1 MNKTVVVELD
11 QNGKEIF
18 HTAGYEKYW
27 ISRVGMET
35 VWLRKERVK
44 EVVSVQETFAAME
57 FLEKP
62 ERGIVSAEIS
72 IRMKMTDESCRWTR
86 VGYEIMMPDN
96 GTDKKVV
103 VTFTDEEKEK
113 QSEAEYAEVIRER
126 DNLILTISGGI
137 AIYEITDKIRT
148 VYITEETAALAGYTK
163 KELME
168 IIGEN
173 ALALCHPDDIKT
185 TQNYFK
191 TRRQQVRVMSYEY
204 RIKNKNG
211 VYQWVSVRARFV
223 QQKNSILLYTI
234 MTDID
239 QIKKAEED
247 ARMQK
252 KMLELALQQ
261 SDFRFWDYD
270 IKTHR
275 LYRSWAVTQQVG
287 FGEYEENVPEGF
299 VELGLIHPDDC
310 EAYLEFYHNVQQGKN
325 QRLTFRAIHQNGE
338 WGWMDIAYRV
348 FFNEQGEPVRAIG
361 VGGDVSKQR
370 EKEQKYLKDFEL
382 FRDVSIYAI
391 QRVFLD
397 VFLVDIPTDS
407 IRLVLAQGGYMNM
420 KEIQG
425 YDKILNQKLCRY
437 VRDKEEA
444 VKKLSIAQIKKN
456 IALTKDH
463 KLEYTFELRNEK
475 GRKCW
480 YKYYISY
487 FHENTEKL
495 LVLVKDVT
503 NTTRLE
509 DEKRLDLETALLQ
522 AKKANDAKKAFLSN
536 MSHDIRTP
544 MNVITNMAKMVLE
557 EPENKTQVLDYMNKI
572 CSMSTFLMGVISDI
586 LDVSKMESGKLQ
598 LRKEPYSCIEL
609 HDAVCAMME
618 PLCREKNITFYTN
631 LNPQNDIIFTD
642 KTKLNR
648 IFFNLLGNAV
658 KFTPA
663 GGKVSF
669 LHKNIVRKD
678 GFLEWDTV
686 ITDTGSGMSKEF
698 QRKMY
703 QPFEQE
709 NQLVTDSLAGV
720 GLGLAIVK
728 MNTEAFGGTI
738 AVESEPGKGTAFTI
752 HLKAPYMS
760 GEDYHMHYT
769 ASKLQTD
776 LAGKKILLVEDHKL
790 NMEIAKKILEKKQ
803 MKVTCAYNGAEAVA
817 LFEKMP
823 EYTFDAVIMDIRM
836 PVMNGLEAAAAIR
849 AGAKA
854 DAKTIPIIAMSAN
867 AFAEDME
874 KSRRAGMNR
883 HVAKPVEPERLVG
896 VLSEIFSD

>member
-1 MNKTVVVELD
+1 MSKISEMTRESWIESTFPEWGTWLVEDIENEVVAPENVAMWWLGCTGVWFKTPADTNISIDLWCGNGKRTHGDGKMKVGHQMANMCGARAMQPNLRNVPFVIDPFAFKKVDAVLATHYHQDHMSAEWAAHVIQSGMTTVD
-11 QNGKEIF
+11 ENGKEIF

-211 VYQWVSVRARFV
+211 MYQWVSVRARFV

-437 VRDKEEA
+437 VRDKEDA

-495 LVLVKDVT
+495 LALVKDVT

-509 DEKRLDLETALLQ
+509 DEKRLELEAALVQ
-522 AKKANDAKKAFLSN
+522 AKKANDA
-536 MSHDIRTP
+536 
-544 MNVITNMAKMVLE
+544 
-557 EPENKTQVLDYMNKI
+557 
-572 CSMSTFLMGVISDI
+572 
-586 LDVSKMESGKLQ
+586 
-598 LRKEPYSCIEL
+598 
-609 HDAVCAMME
+609 
-618 PLCREKNITFYTN
+618 
-631 LNPQNDIIFTD
+631 
-642 KTKLNR
+642 
-648 IFFNLLGNAV
+648 
-658 KFTPA
+658 
-663 GGKVSF
+663 
-669 LHKNIVRKD
+669 
-678 GFLEWDTV
+678 
-686 ITDTGSGMSKEF
+686 
-698 QRKMY
+698 
-703 QPFEQE
+703 
-709 NQLVTDSLAGV
+709 
-720 GLGLAIVK
+720 
-728 MNTEAFGGTI
+728 
-738 AVESEPGKGTAFTI
+738 
-752 HLKAPYMS
+752 
-760 GEDYHMHYT
+760 
-769 ASKLQTD
+769 
-776 LAGKKILLVEDHKL
+776 
-790 NMEIAKKILEKKQ
+790 
-803 MKVTCAYNGAEAVA
+803 
-817 LFEKMP
+817 
-823 EYTFDAVIMDIRM
+823 
-836 PVMNGLEAAAAIR
+836 
-849 AGAKA
+849 
-854 DAKTIPIIAMSAN
+854 
-867 AFAEDME
+867 
-874 KSRRAGMNR
+874 
-883 HVAKPVEPERLVG
+883 
-896 VLSEIFSD
+896 

>member
-1 MNKTVVVELD
+1 MLLLVICSTLGLHAQAKVDRE
-11 QNGKEIF
+11 EI
-18 HTAGYEKYW
+18 
-27 ISRVGMET
+27 
-35 VWLRKERVK
+35 
-44 EVVSVQETFAAME
+44 
-57 FLEKP
+57 
-62 ERGIVSAEIS
+62 IVTGLV
-72 IRMKMTDESCRWTR
+72 TDESHEPL
-86 VGYEIMMPDN
+86 VGVNVVIQDRPGLGAITDINGKFKIKMEPYLRLVISFIGFETQEILIKEQKTIKVVMKEAKATALDE
-96 GTDKKVV
+96 VV
-103 VTFTDEEKEK
+103 VTGNGEQRK
-113 QSEAEYAEVIRER
+113 
-126 DNLILTISGGI
+126 LTMTGAVTNVDVSTLKTSSSS
-137 AIYEITDKIRT
+137 ITN
-148 VYITEETAALAGYTK
+148 ALAGNVAGVLARQTSG
-163 KELME
+163 MP
-168 IIGEN
+168 GEN
-173 ALALCHPDDIKT
+173 RSEFWIRGISTFGAGSSALVLVDGFERSMNEINIEDIETFTVLKDASAT
-185 TQNYFK
+185 AIYGS
-191 TRRQQVRVMSYEY
+191 RGA
-204 RIKNKNG
+204 NG
-211 VYQWVSVRARFV
+211 VVLITTKRGKEGKVHIDAKVETTYNTRTYTPELVDGYTYATLMNEARITRNQIPFYSDEDLHLLANGLDKDLFPNVDWMGMLLKKGAPTYRATL
-223 QQKNSILLYTI
+223 NINGGGSL
-234 MTDID
+234 
-239 QIKKAEED
+239 
-247 ARMQK
+247 AR
-252 KMLELALQQ
+252 
-261 SDFRFWDYD
+261 Y
-270 IKTHR
+270 
-275 LYRSWAVTQQVG
+275 Y
-287 FGEYEENVPEGF
+287 
-299 VELGLIHPDDC
+299 
-310 EAYLEFYHNVQQGKN
+310 
-325 QRLTFRAIHQNGE
+325 
-338 WGWMDIAYRV
+338 
-348 FFNEQGEPVRAIG
+348 
-361 VGGDVSKQR
+361 VSKQR

-509 DEKRLDLETALLQ
+509 DEKRLELEAALLQ
-522 AKKANDAKKAFLSN
+522 AKKANDAKNAFLSN

-609 HDAVCAMME
+609 HDTVCAMME

-663 GGKVSF
+663 GGEVSF

-686 ITDTGSGMSKEF
+686 IADTGSGMSKEF

-709 NQLVTDSLAGV
+709 NQLVTGSLAGV

-883 HVAKPVEPERLVG
+883 HVAKPVEPERLFG

>member
-1 MNKTVVVELD
+1 MLNIPQEKLTAIKNFAHQYIFKLLCQQDIPFILAHLDPQLIGIGAAEHNYYDTPQAAKDFILSLEGQIPACELLNEEWTILPLAQGLYLAQGRHYLTSDEDQQLLVQTHQRATIVIRDLGSDFSYVYINLSHPYQELQGTENFPFQVGSQTYKYMEAELNKA
-11 QNGKEIF
+11 KEQLQQ
-18 HTAGYEKYW
+18 KQQQ
-27 ISRVGMET
+27 M
-35 VWLRKERVK
+35 
-44 EVVSVQETFAAME
+44 EVVLHSVNGGVKSSNDDDTYSYAYISEELPGMFGYTMEEFKKFTGNNAMGMVYPPDLPRALADCNE
-57 FLEKP
+57 CFKDGNPTYSTKYRVPCKDGSLKWVMDSGRKTKTP
-62 ERGIVSAEIS
+62 EGNTIINS
-72 IRMKMTDESCRWTR
+72 IYLDITK
-86 VGYEIMMPDN
+86 
-96 GTDKKVV
+96 
-103 VTFTDEEKEK
+103 DEEAR
-113 QSEAEYAEVIRER
+113 QSELNHER
-126 DNLILTISGGI
+126 RTKQQYYDLLSSINSNYYFIYLVNLEDGSGI
-137 AIYEITDKIRT
+137 PLRLPE
-148 VYITEETAALAGYTK
+148 TECAVFTSYSTNGLYDIEPLVRSHF
-163 KELME
+163 
-168 IIGEN
+168 
-173 ALALCHPDDIKT
+173 HPDDSAKILEH
-185 TQNYFK
+185 FSLSGL
-191 TRRQQVRVMSYEY
+191 RRQKKDRHIDFALECRSRLFGSEY
-204 RIKNKNG
+204 RWTAFNSTLLAQSDGYHQIILTLRDIHEDKLKEL
-211 VYQWVSVRARFV
+211 RE
-223 QQKNSILLYTI
+223 QQ
-234 MTDID
+234 
-239 QIKKAEED
+239 
-247 ARMQK
+247 
-252 KMLELALQQ
+252 ALQ
-261 SDFRFWDYD
+261 
-270 IKTHR
+270 
-275 LYRSWAVTQQVG
+275 
-287 FGEYEENVPEGF
+287 
-299 VELGLIHPDDC
+299 
-310 EAYLEFYHNVQQGKN
+310 EAFDAAKAANMAKN
-325 QRLTFRAIHQNGE
+325 E
-338 WGWMDIAYRV
+338 
-348 FFNEQGEPVRAIG
+348 
-361 VGGDVSKQR
+361 
-370 EKEQKYLKDFEL
+370 
-382 FRDVSIYAI
+382 
-391 QRVFLD
+391 
-397 VFLVDIPTDS
+397 
-407 IRLVLAQGGYMNM
+407 
-420 KEIQG
+420 
-425 YDKILNQKLCRY
+425 
-437 VRDKEEA
+437 
-444 VKKLSIAQIKKN
+444 
-456 IALTKDH
+456 
-463 KLEYTFELRNEK
+463 
-475 GRKCW
+475 
-480 YKYYISY
+480 
-487 FHENTEKL
+487 
-495 LVLVKDVT
+495 
-503 NTTRLE
+503 
-509 DEKRLDLETALLQ
+509 
-522 AKKANDAKKAFLSN
+522 FLSR

-669 LHKNIVRKD
+669 LHKNIVRTD

-883 HVAKPVEPERLVG
+883 HVAKPVEPERLFG
-896 VLSEIFSD
+896 VLSESFSD

>member
-1 MNKTVVVELD
+1 
-11 QNGKEIF
+11 
-18 HTAGYEKYW
+18 
-27 ISRVGMET
+27 
-35 VWLRKERVK
+35 
-44 EVVSVQETFAAME
+44 
-57 FLEKP
+57 
-62 ERGIVSAEIS
+62 
-72 IRMKMTDESCRWTR
+72 
-86 VGYEIMMPDN
+86 
-96 GTDKKVV
+96 
-103 VTFTDEEKEK
+103 
-113 QSEAEYAEVIRER
+113 
-126 DNLILTISGGI
+126 
-137 AIYEITDKIRT
+137 
-148 VYITEETAALAGYTK
+148 
-163 KELME
+163 
-168 IIGEN
+168 
-173 ALALCHPDDIKT
+173 
-185 TQNYFK
+185 
-191 TRRQQVRVMSYEY
+191 
-204 RIKNKNG
+204 
-211 VYQWVSVRARFV
+211 
-223 QQKNSILLYTI
+223 
-234 MTDID
+234 
-239 QIKKAEED
+239 
-247 ARMQK
+247 
-252 KMLELALQQ
+252 
-261 SDFRFWDYD
+261 
-270 IKTHR
+270 
-275 LYRSWAVTQQVG
+275 
-287 FGEYEENVPEGF
+287 
-299 VELGLIHPDDC
+299 
-310 EAYLEFYHNVQQGKN
+310 
-325 QRLTFRAIHQNGE
+325 
-338 WGWMDIAYRV
+338 
-348 FFNEQGEPVRAIG
+348 
-361 VGGDVSKQR
+361 
-370 EKEQKYLKDFEL
+370 
-382 FRDVSIYAI
+382 
-391 QRVFLD
+391 
-397 VFLVDIPTDS
+397 
-407 IRLVLAQGGYMNM
+407 M

-437 VRDKEEA
+437 VRDKEDA

-509 DEKRLDLETALLQ
+509 DEKRLELEAALLQ

-686 ITDTGSGMSKEF
+686 ITDTGSGMGKEF

-738 AVESEPGKGTAFTI
+738 AVESEPGKGTEFTI

-769 ASKLQTD
+769 AAKLQTN

-883 HVAKPVEPERLVG
+883 HVAKPVEPERLFG

>member
-1 MNKTVVVELD
+1 
-11 QNGKEIF
+11 
-18 HTAGYEKYW
+18 
-27 ISRVGMET
+27 
-35 VWLRKERVK
+35 
-44 EVVSVQETFAAME
+44 
-57 FLEKP
+57 
-62 ERGIVSAEIS
+62 
-72 IRMKMTDESCRWTR
+72 
-86 VGYEIMMPDN
+86 
-96 GTDKKVV
+96 
-103 VTFTDEEKEK
+103 
-113 QSEAEYAEVIRER
+113 
-126 DNLILTISGGI
+126 
-137 AIYEITDKIRT
+137 
-148 VYITEETAALAGYTK
+148 
-163 KELME
+163 
-168 IIGEN
+168 
-173 ALALCHPDDIKT
+173 
-185 TQNYFK
+185 
-191 TRRQQVRVMSYEY
+191 
-204 RIKNKNG
+204 
-211 VYQWVSVRARFV
+211 
-223 QQKNSILLYTI
+223 
-234 MTDID
+234 
-239 QIKKAEED
+239 
-247 ARMQK
+247 
-252 KMLELALQQ
+252 
-261 SDFRFWDYD
+261 
-270 IKTHR
+270 
-275 LYRSWAVTQQVG
+275 
-287 FGEYEENVPEGF
+287 
-299 VELGLIHPDDC
+299 
-310 EAYLEFYHNVQQGKN
+310 
-325 QRLTFRAIHQNGE
+325 
-338 WGWMDIAYRV
+338 
-348 FFNEQGEPVRAIG
+348 
-361 VGGDVSKQR
+361 
-370 EKEQKYLKDFEL
+370 
-382 FRDVSIYAI
+382 
-391 QRVFLD
+391 
-397 VFLVDIPTDS
+397 
-407 IRLVLAQGGYMNM
+407 
-420 KEIQG
+420 
-425 YDKILNQKLCRY
+425 
-437 VRDKEEA
+437 
-444 VKKLSIAQIKKN
+444 
-456 IALTKDH
+456 
-463 KLEYTFELRNEK
+463 
-475 GRKCW
+475 
-480 YKYYISY
+480 
-487 FHENTEKL
+487 
-495 LVLVKDVT
+495 
-503 NTTRLE
+503 
-509 DEKRLDLETALLQ
+509 
-522 AKKANDAKKAFLSN
+522 

-544 MNVITNMAKMVLE
+544 MKVITNMAKMVLE

-738 AVESEPGKGTAFTI
+738 AVESEPGKGTEFTI

-769 ASKLQTD
+769 AAKLQTY
-776 LAGKKILLVEDHKL
+776 LVGKNFIRVEDPTL
-790 NMEIAKKILEKKQ
+790 NMEIAQKILEKKLK
-803 MKVTCAYNGAEAVA
+803 KVTCAYNGAEAVA

-883 HVAKPVEPERLVG
+883 HVAKPVEPERLFG
-896 VLSEIFSD
+896 VLSEIYSD